1 MFDNFLTL
9 GMKEVIFWTYILCNS
24 EKLML
29 YRENSKNESIVRMDA
44 RWLFNPKRT
53 KKHAK

>member
-9 GMKEVIFWTYILCNS
+9 GMKEVIFWTYILFNS

-29 YRENSKNESIVRMDA
+29 DREDSKNESIVRMDA